1 MRTMRTSRKTGFGRL
16 SIVCIYTVI
25 PCLTFN
31 WS

>member
-1 MRTMRTSRKTGFGRL
+1 MRTTRTGRKTASGRL